1 MSTDVGRELSVISSD
16 VSRPDAK
23 PSEERIS
30 YMIDRW
36 ILNFDKSV
44 EGAMLLS
51 VEPKMQRSDKN
62 DAKSQ
67 QVQARDKDDVP
78 KWTITLALQTK
89 SFENKKFENITIT
102 ITSREKPYGAIQPGT
117 SVTVEGLALGFMVN
131 TRGGLSVFYSAE
143 SIRPAQRVLPS
154 QPARVAVNQ

>member
-1 MSTDVGRELSVISSD
+1 MV
-16 VSRPDAK
+16 
-23 PSEERIS
+23 
-30 YMIDRW
+30 DRW
-36 ILNFDKSV
+36 IVDFDKSV

-62 DAKSQ
+62 NAKSP

-89 SFENKKFENITIT
+89 SFENTKFENISIT
-102 ITSREKPYGAIQPGT
+102 ITSREKPYGGIQPGT
-117 SVTVEGLALGFMVN
+117 PVTVEGLAVGFMAQA
-131 TRGGLSVFYSAE
+131 RGGFSVFYSAE
-143 SIRPAQRVLPS
+143 AIRPAQRVLPS

>member
-1 MSTDVGRELSVISSD
+1 MTRV
-16 VSRPDAK
+16 
-23 PSEERIS
+23 
-30 YMIDRW
+30 
-36 ILNFDKSV
+36 
-44 EGAMLLS
+44 
-51 VEPKMQRSDKN
+51 DKN
-62 DAKSQ
+62 NPKSD

-78 KWTITLALQTK
+78 KWTVTLAVQTK
-89 SFENKKFENITIT
+89 SFENTKFDNVSIT

-117 SVTVEGLALGFMVN
+117 PVTVEGLALGFMVN